1 MRIVD
6 KLITA
11 KSFSPHAVDSAIDW
25 KVLKII
31 VVNKRN
37 NVGAVSRQC
46 TPLLRINPQVEHRL
60 NGHTRRRH
68 CKVGFCEDP

>member
-31 VVNKRN
+31 VVNKRK
-37 NVGAVSRQC
+37 NVGQC
-46 TPLLRINPQVEHRL
+46 TPLQIEGQP
-60 NGHTRRRH
+60 
-68 CKVGFCEDP
+68 PS